1 MMTFQN
7 TTHKPATLQ
16 RIVSVLCAVALL
28 ATGGAVPFSSAMAR
42 APGVEQL
49 AQKSVNKRPL
59 NHQDYDSWRS
69 IQAPQISRDGKF
81 VAYAFLPQDDDGEVV
96 VRNVASGV
104 EWRAPRGYR
113 PPVPPPDDPSV
124 NVGEVLAGQARLV
137 RPLFTADS
145 RFIVFSIEPTK
156 AEVNKAKKEKKK
168 PEEMPKNAL
177 GVMDLSDGAVKRI
190 EKVKSFQVPEDGSGF
205 IAYLL
210 EPKPEEKKADD
221 KVKEAAMVPT
231 EGQPI
236 PSPLPGGSPAASPPA
251 APATSPAVA
260 PSSSQ
265 SSETAAKA
273 PARPSKKKEYGSDLV
288 LRSTAN
294 AAERKFNDVLDY
306 TLSKDAKSLVYAV
319 SAKKEDGNGIY
330 AVTTQSEASPQM
342 LLSGKG
348 KYQKLTWDEDQT
360 QLAFISDKDDAAAKQ
375 PKFKIYHWT
384 RGSAPAAEIVS
395 PTAGEFRKDLVVSEK
410 AGLNFSLDG
419 SRLFLGAAPPPE
431 PEKNPDEEIPADEKV
446 MVDLWHWKD
455 DYVQP
460 IQRIR
465 AEQERNKSYR
475 AVYHLKEKK
484 FVQLADETMEN
495 VAPSND
501 GRVAIG
507 TDNRQY
513 RTMSD
518 YNPGLTDFYLV
529 NTLTGT
535 RKSITAKQRFNVSL
549 SPNGKYAIYFDGKD
563 WYSYN
568 VADGKISNLTQN
580 LGAHFFNEDNDTPST
595 PGSYGVA
602 GWTKDDRDLLLY
614 DRYDIWQVSPDGK
627 GAKNLTDG
635 LGRKQTTELRYVR
648 LDPRERWIDPAKPM
662 LLRAENEETRDSGFY
677 RDRVDGGL
685 PEKLVMGAKDFGNPT
700 KAKDAE
706 VMVLTAARF
715 DQFPDLWVTGAN
727 FQNLKKVS
735 NGDAQRD
742 RFNWGTAELVSFKN
756 VDGVPLKGILMKPE
770 NFDPQRK
777 YPMIVYIYE
786 RLTQGLHS
794 FRNPGPGTS
803 INPTFYVSNGYL
815 VFMPDIVYTIGYPG
829 QSALKCVLP
838 GIQAVVDKG
847 FVDEKAIGIQGHSW
861 GGYQIAYMV
870 TQTNRFRAAAPGALV
885 SNMTSAYSGIR
896 WGTGLPRQFQY
907 EQSQSRIGGSLWDYP
922 LRYLEN
928 SPVFRA
934 DRVETPLLMIHNDE
948 DDAVPWYQGIEY
960 YLALRRLGKE
970 VYMFSYNGEKH
981 GLRKRINQ
989 KDYTHRL
996 QEFFDHFLKGAQTT
1010 AWMEK
1015 GIPYLQR
1022 EKEKEQYR
1030 LADKE
1035 SSPTPQQ

>member
-1 MMTFQN
+1 MKSFQEV
-7 TTHKPATLQ
+7 TRKPMARQ
-16 RIVSVLCAVALL
+16 RVASLLCAVALL
-28 ATGGAVPFSSAMAR
+28 LTTSAYPLGSVIARGYHAEQTQSATTA
-42 APGVEQL
+42 
-49 AQKSVNKRPL
+49 NKRPL

-124 NVGEVLAGQARLV
+124 NVGEVLAAQSRLV

-145 RFIVFSIEPTK
+145 RFVVFSIEPTK

-177 GVMDLSDGAVKRI
+177 GLMDLSNGTVKRV

-210 EPKPEEKKADD
+210 EPKPEEKKTDD
-221 KVKEAAMVPT
+221 KAAANKEAPMVPT

-236 PSPLPGGSPAASPPA
+236 PSPQPVASP
-251 APATSPAVA
+251 SPEPSASPSPA

-265 SSETAAKA
+265 SGENAAKA
-273 PARPSKKKEYGSDLV
+273 PARSSKKKEYGSDLV
-288 LRSTAN
+288 LRNTAD
-294 AAERKFNDVLDY
+294 AGERKFADVLDY
-306 TLSKDAKSLVYAV
+306 TLSKDAKTLVYAV
-319 SAKKEDGNGIY
+319 SAKKEDGNGVY
-330 AVTTQSEASPQM
+330 AVTTQTDGPPQV
-342 LLSGKG
+342 LLGGKG

-360 QLAFISDKDDAAAKQ
+360 ELALISDKDDAAAKQ
-375 PKFKIYHWT
+375 PKFKVYHWNRT
-384 RGSAPAAEIVS
+384 GGPAAEIVS
-395 PTAGEFRKDLVVSEK
+395 PTSGGFRKNLVVSEK
-410 AGLNFSLDG
+410 ANLNFSLDG
-419 SRLFLGAAPPPE
+419 NRLFLGSAPPPE
-431 PEKNPDEEIPADEKV
+431 PEKNPDEETPADEKV
-446 MVDLWHWKD
+446 LVDLWSWKD

-465 AEQERNKSYR
+465 AEQDRNRSYR
-475 AVYHLKEKK
+475 AVYHLKDKK
-484 FVQLADETMEN
+484 FVQLADEAMEN
-495 VAPSND
+495 VSPSND
-501 GRVAIG
+501 GRYAIG
-507 TDNRQY
+507 SDNRQY
-513 RTMSD
+513 RIRAD
-518 YNPGLTDFYLV
+518 YDPGLTDYYLI
-529 NTLTGT
+529 NTSTGA
-535 RKSITAKQRFNVSL
+535 RKLILAKQRGNVSL
-549 SPNGKYAIYFDGKD
+549 SPNAKFAIYFDGKD
-563 WYSYN
+563 WYSYS
-568 VADGKISNLTQN
+568 VADGNVVNLTQS
-580 LGAHFFNEDNDTPST
+580 LGTRFFNEENDTPST
-595 PGSYGVA
+595 PGSYGSA
-602 GWTKDDRDLLLY
+602 GWTKDDHDVLLY

-635 LGRKQTTELRYVR
+635 VGRKESTELRYVR

-677 RDRVDGGL
+677 RDRINGGL
-685 PEKLVMGAKDFGNPT
+685 PEKLTMAAKDFGNPT
-700 KAKDAE
+700 KARDAE
-706 VMVLTAARF
+706 AMVLTASRF
-715 DQFPDLWVTGAN
+715 DEFPDLWVTGAN

-735 NGDAQRD
+735 NGDAQRA

-756 VDGVPLKGILMKPE
+756 VDGIPLKGILMKPE
-770 NFDPQRK
+770 NFDPRRK

-803 INPTFYVSNGYL
+803 INPTFYVSNGYM

-907 EQSQSRIGGSLWDYP
+907 EQSQSRIGGSLWEYP

-989 KDYTHRL
+989 KDYTRRL
-996 QEFFDHFLKGAQTT
+996 QEFFDHFLKGTQTA

-1030 LADKE
+1030 LADQE
-1035 SSPTPQQ
+1035 RSAGRQP